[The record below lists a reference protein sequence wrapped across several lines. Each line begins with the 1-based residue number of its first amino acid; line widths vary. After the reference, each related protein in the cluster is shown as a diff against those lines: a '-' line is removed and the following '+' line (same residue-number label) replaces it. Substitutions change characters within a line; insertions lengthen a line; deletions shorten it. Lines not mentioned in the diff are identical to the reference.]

1 MENEPIDPRQISSIA
16 VKVVLADYRAM
27 ESARARGD
35 HATIAVLRRSIASAQ
50 APPSNPKT
58 ISGTRSCASSRKIG
72 SSCAWQSVKCMTCTL
87 PNFGAS

>member
-35 HATIAVLRRSIASAQ
+35 HATIAVLRRSIASVGWTANRVRAGRQ
-50 APPSNPKT
+50 K
-58 ISGTRSCASSRKIG
+58 R
-72 SSCAWQSVKCMTCTL
+72 
-87 PNFGAS
+87 GAEA